1 MRMVS
6 HVTMSLF
13 INVLTGHLF
22 TKSNA
27 NIKLNRAE
35 MIWSEPVPKSL
46 EISLKVHS
54 YTYYQEIAH
63 NKLLTPNL

>member
-27 NIKLNRAE
+27 NIKLNQVE

-46 EISLKVHS
+46 EISLKVRLHGLS
-54 YTYYQEIAH
+54 RNT
-63 NKLLTPNL
+63 T